1 MHHRTSD
8 ILRLVI
14 SIVVCNGAGLIGSF
28 FTLDPVRTWYP
39 TLTKPDL
46 TPPGWVFGPVWTLLY
61 TCMGVALFLAWTR
74 HLGGKHRILWIRL
87 FLAHLVVNA
96 AWSIIFFGQRMLLPA
111 LGVISLLWI
120 LIVTLTLLAWR
131 FDRRISLLLLPYLAW
146 VSFATYLNYG
156 IWSLNH

>member
-1 MHHRTSD
+1 MYHRMSD
-8 ILRLVI
+8 IFRLII

-28 FTLDPVRTWYP
+28 FTVESVRTWYP

-74 HLGGKHRILWIRL
+74 HLGGKHRILWVRL
-87 FLAHLVVNA
+87 FLVHLVVNA

-111 LGVISLLWI
+111 LGVISLLWV
-120 LIVTLTLLAWR
+120 LIVMLILLAWR